1 MKKHSKAKVVERHRA
16 EKIGKIFETTNF
28 GPLKIVGY
36 EGAYNV
42 TVEFINTG
50 TLVSDVQ
57 MAHINRGLVRDENLP
72 ILYGKCFLGTGKY
85 KSKRNGKDAIEY
97 SVWKQVLERCFNEVY
112 KNKHPTYK
120 ECVLNEKWVSFQNFA
135 EWYWTQKGAGI
146 KGWHLD
152 KDLLRKGNKEYG
164 PDTCCL
170 MPSDINKA
178 LKLSKASNKSTPV
191 GTYQRPNG
199 VFVVGVVGQ
208 SPKYV
213 GSFNSASDAFN
224 AYKLAKEN
232 HLKSLAE
239 KYKEDIEVKVY
250 EGLYNFKI
258 EITD

>member
-120 ECVLNEKWVSFQNFA
+120 ECVLNDKWENFQNFA

-152 KDLLRKGNKEYG
+152 KDLLVKGNKEYG
-164 PDTCCL
+164 PHTCCL
-170 MPSDINKA
+170 LPSEVNKA
-178 LKLSKASNKSTPV
+178 LMLSVIGDKTTPV
-191 GTYQRPNG
+191 GTHQRPNG
-199 VFVVGVVGQ
+199 VFVVGLVGEQ
-208 SPKYV
+208 TKYV
-213 GSFNSASDAFN
+213 GCFSNDVSAFN
-224 AYKLAKEN
+224 AYKFAKES
-232 HLKSLAE
+232 HLNMLAE
-239 KYKEDIEVKVY
+239 RYKDQVEVKVY
-250 EGLYNFKI
+250 KSLYEFKI